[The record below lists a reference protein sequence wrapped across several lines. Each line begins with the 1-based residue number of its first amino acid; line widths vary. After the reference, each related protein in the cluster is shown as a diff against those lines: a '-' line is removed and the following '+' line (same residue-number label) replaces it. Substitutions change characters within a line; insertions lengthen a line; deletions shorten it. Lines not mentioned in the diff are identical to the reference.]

1 MRPNPSQSD
10 GMVCRMPDPG
20 VSPALSS
27 PSVPPAVP
35 GVGLAGLQL
44 SILPAGVL
52 VERAGRAVVEVDVS
66 GHRIVVRARGHE
78 VETEPVTAI
87 GLLNAAWTMASVL
100 RRVVASTARAPVHRA
115 APLPTVQGQLFATT
129 PSVSVSALPVD
140 DRDTLIA
147 SLKGLLLERCIAAAR
162 RREPRIDEAAAI
174 VGAVRGHGPPPI
186 MYSEGV
192 LLAPHLIDDILRFRA
207 AAVVVAMLE
216 PAYGRMAA
224 SIHGQNAPLLSSWRS
239 LLAPNKVVSRALGK
253 TLAALDE
260 PDFAGVPSSHIWA
273 LRRIHLIA
281 PVKSPGILAVL
292 AERSQVGGGTQD
304 RDLRL
309 LQLVDEATIDG
320 LRDEVVPPFRLQRS
334 PKAQQVHTLCAV
346 LGGRRQEAAGDEG
359 LPPAL
364 RLRRLVRSGL
374 AEFEEAFR
382 RRRADRGAYGGPP
395 WLAGAT
401 SKGATAA
408 TPPIPLPN
416 GPGIRLLVTADD
428 YLNEGERMQH
438 CVAMHFGLGR
448 RGLAYIFHVDDGPT
462 TVHINPLGVLVEARG
477 EANVRN
483 DATRRAGRRLAAW
496 GAPLRLL
503 SLGHPIMSVWVG
515 AGPALPSGTQP
526 LRLLRDVMG
535 ALAATMARRSA
546 TAIDADAADADADA
560 EVQRWRPAVQ
570 AAQQGRAWLGVDAAG
585 DVVVIAVEGA
595 PL

>member
-1 MRPNPSQSD
+1 
-10 GMVCRMPDPG
+10 MPDPG
-20 VSPALSS
+20 LPDPLSS
-27 PSVPPAVP
+27 SSSVPSAVP
-35 GVGLAGLQL
+35 LAGSEVGLAGLQL
-44 SILPAGVL
+44 FILPAGVL

-66 GHRIVVRARGHE
+66 AHRVAVRARGHE

-100 RRVVASTARAPVHRA
+100 RRVAAGTGRAPVHRA
-115 APLPTVQGQLFATT
+115 APPPPVQGQLFATT
-129 PSVSVSALPVD
+129 PSVSGLPVD
-140 DRDTLIA
+140 DRDTLIER
-147 SLKGLLLERCIAAAR
+147 LKLLLLERCIAAAR

-192 LLAPHLIDDILRFRA
+192 LLAPHLIDDIFRFRA

-216 PAYGRMAA
+216 PAHGRMAA
-224 SIHGQNAPLLSSWRS
+224 SIHGQAAPLLSSWRS
-239 LLAPNKVVSRALGK
+239 LLAPNKVVSRALSK
-253 TLAALDE
+253 TLAAVDE
-260 PDFAGVPSSHIWA
+260 PAFAGVPSSHIWA

-281 PVKSPGILAVL
+281 PVKSPGILAAL

-320 LRDEVVPPFRLQRS
+320 LRDEVVPPFRLQQA
-334 PKAQQVHTLCAV
+334 PKAQQLHTLCTLLA
-346 LGGRRQEAAGDEG
+346 RCRQEAAGAEG

-382 RRRADRGAYGGPP
+382 QRRANRAAYGRQP

-416 GPGIRLLVTADD
+416 DPGIRLLVTADD
-428 YLNEGERMQH
+428 YLNEGKRMHH
-438 CVAMHFGLGR
+438 CVAMHFSLGR

-462 TVHINPLGVLVEARG
+462 TVHINPHGVLVEARG

-496 GAPLRLL
+496 AAPLRLL
-503 SLGHPIMSVWVG
+503 SLGHPTMPVWLGV
-515 AGPALPSGTQP
+515 GPALPSGTQP
-526 LRLLRDVMG
+526 LRILRDVVG

-546 TAIDADAADADADA
+546 TAIEADADA
-560 EVQRWRPAVQ
+560 EVQRFRPAVV

-585 DVVVIAVEGA
+585 DVVVIAAEGT
-595 PL
+595 PP